1 MKLTDFVEFHN
12 RTNFREETVEMAKAD
27 LRSMANALRATFGM
41 KKLDPP
47 RPTKGVRWTRRA
59 PGGRLTAGPRGDG
72 YDQQRIDAA
81 VARRER
87 RQVRN
92 LRNYRRGGYVR
103 G

>member
-1 MKLTDFVEFHN
+1 MKLTDLV
-12 RTNFREETVEMAKAD
+12 D
-27 LRSMANALRATFGM
+27 LRAMANALRATFGM
-41 KKLDPP
+41 KKLDPV
-47 RPTKGVRWTRRA
+47 RPARGVRWTRRA

-92 LRNYRRGGYVR
+92 LRNYPRGGYVR